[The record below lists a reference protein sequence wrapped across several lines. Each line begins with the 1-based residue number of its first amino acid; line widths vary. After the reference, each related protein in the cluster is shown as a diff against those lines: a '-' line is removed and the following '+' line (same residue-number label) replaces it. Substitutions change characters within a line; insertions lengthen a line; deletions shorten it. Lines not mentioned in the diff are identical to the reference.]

1 MPRWQDV
8 AGGRGLRG
16 SLGHGGTPRPP
27 DAPRDVTPGG
37 PPVGPVGRQGR
48 GSGGPR
54 LLVTDEG
61 GRGAEAAGR
70 RRLVAVAGVVQGQ
83 LGEITH

>member
-1 MPRWQDV
+1 MPGRQDV

-27 DAPRDVTPGG
+27 DAPRDVTPAGR
-37 PPVGPVGRQGR
+37 PPVGAVGH
-48 GSGGPR
+48 GGGL

-61 GRGAEAAGR
+61 GRRSEAAR
-70 RRLVAVAGVVQGQ
+70 CRRLVAVAGVVQGQ